1 MTQNIVLLE
10 RLDVSRAA
18 HVVRLGAMNARK
30 GRCLHLH
37 DQGFVPFL
45 ALFGLSAVNVHED
58 AGDDVTK
65 GREYGKCVAPT
76 NVIVVWIQ

>member
-10 RLDVSRAA
+10 RLDVSRAT
-18 HVVRLGAMNARK
+18 HVVLRAMDARK

-37 DQGFVPFL
+37 DQGLVPFL

-58 AGDDVTK
+58 AGDDVTE
-65 GREYGKCVAPT
+65 GREYGESVAPT

>member
-10 RLDVSRAA
+10 RLDVSRAT
-18 HVVRLGAMNARK
+18 HVVRLGAMDARK
-30 GRCLHLH
+30 GRSLHLH
-37 DQGFVPFL
+37 DQGLVPFL

-58 AGDDVTK
+58 AGDNVTK
-65 GREYGKCVAPT
+65 GREYGESVAPT